1 MARTARLG
9 LMVMAVCLA
18 GCFTV
23 EGTLEADGSAKLQLT
38 YVPPRNATL
47 SSEPGR
53 LGSEHVKVDSVR
65 AEPNKGAVAQLRV
78 DDVTKLST
86 AQAFSSVTVTRTRED
101 GEERLRAVLRNPL
114 ERKERDNLDKWAR
127 EHPEAAGPR
136 IALTLPGP
144 VRDANRGAT
153 VMDRRVEWRISLV
166 EYVKEDVIELE
177 ARYTVSK
184 DEKAPPGK
192 S

>member
-1 MARTARLG
+1 MARLG
-9 LMVMAVCLA
+9 RCAGLVVLVLCLA

-23 EGTLEADGSAKLQLT
+23 EGTVEADGSAKLQLT
-38 YVPPRNATL
+38 YVPPRNSRV
-47 SSEPGR
+47 SSEPAR

-86 AQAFSSVTVTRTRED
+86 AKAFSDVTVTRTRED
-101 GEERLRAVLRNPL
+101 GDERLRAVLRNSL
-114 ERKERDNLDKWAR
+114 ERKDRDSLEKWAR
-127 EHPEAAGPR
+127 EHPEAVGPR

-144 VRDANRGAT
+144 VREANRGAT
-153 VMDRRVEWRISLV
+153 VTDRRVEWRISLV
-166 EYVKEDVIELE
+166 DFAKEDTIELE
-177 ARYTVSK
+177 ARYTVGK
-184 DEKAPPGK
+184 DGK